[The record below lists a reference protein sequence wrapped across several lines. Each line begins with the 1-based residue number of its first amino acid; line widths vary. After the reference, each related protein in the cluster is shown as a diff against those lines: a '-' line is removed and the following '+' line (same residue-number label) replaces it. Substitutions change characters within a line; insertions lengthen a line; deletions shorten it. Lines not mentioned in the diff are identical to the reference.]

1 MEIQHNAHTMDCNDP
16 DLELKN
22 WKLLNPIFVKC
33 FWWESIRLWVWALVS
48 NLIPDCGIF
57 GCAKTML
64 HLNVKPTAAVL
75 HILSLLSD
83 LDYLPD
89 DHETSSEWKLKG
101 HIYFAFRCW
110 PAGKTCEDAVQAAVE
125 QQYLSPAPVPAH
137 RMEIFY
143 NLAAESARESLK
155 LQFQGYVQAKS
166 SSRQQWR
173 KWIAVLEWEKILWA

>member
-1 MEIQHNAHTMDCNDP
+1 
-16 DLELKN
+16 
-22 WKLLNPIFVKC
+22 
-33 FWWESIRLWVWALVS
+33 
-48 NLIPDCGIF
+48 
-57 GCAKTML
+57 ML

-110 PAGKTCEDAVQAAVE
+110 PAGKTCEDTVQAAVE

-173 KWIAVLEWEKILWA
+173 IWIAVLEWEKILWA